1 MVDHVIIILVSA
13 KPKSLL
19 RSSLWHHN
27 ASQTLYFLVKNSF
40 FITNLCPKTHLYQT
54 EEWDFEEHFFFC
66 RLFILG
72 VNENSN
78 STSTTDLQWDRV
90 SDTSHWHQEQSSQW
104 ENFDQSEWGQETNQ
118 PIRNRWSRCVASVWV
133 ISSISGIK
141 SKNQWRHAPSWH
153 RHLFPNIWYSMIEW
167 DVWALGLV
175 TVAVLC
181 WLLPYYTWFWITFY
195 LRQYAWKES
204 IKESFRQIYELVAFV
219 CVRGLAHFKYQ
230 AGQRMARASPVLSIW

>member
-1 MVDHVIIILVSA
+1 MTNAQTGGPAVLSVHLRGSSVI
-13 KPKSLL
+13 
-19 RSSLWHHN
+19 
-27 ASQTLYFLVKNSF
+27 LYFLYLLFGSARMSVCPPGTSF
-40 FITNLCPKTHLYQT
+40 FFKALNFYWSLL
-54 EEWDFEEHFFFC
+54 FFCC

-90 SDTSHWHQEQSSQW
+90 SDTSHWHQEQSSKW
-104 ENFDQSEWGQETNQ
+104 ENFDQSESGQATNQ
-118 PIRNRWSRCVASVWV
+118 PIRNHLTRCVASVWV

-181 WLLPYYTWFWITFY
+181 WLLPYHLILNNILLKTICMK
-195 LRQYAWKES
+195 R
-204 IKESFRQIYELVAFV
+204 
-219 CVRGLAHFKYQ
+219 KYQ
-230 AGQRMARASPVLSIW
+230 GEFLTNLWAGCLCLRPGLGSF

>member
-1 MVDHVIIILVSA
+1 MWGDHLKTFSPFMVKSYAWCYWMVEHV
-13 KPKSLL
+13 KL
-19 RSSLWHHN
+19 RVYCLRTWTR
-27 ASQTLYFLVKNSF
+27 AWQYVGPFK
-40 FITNLCPKTHLYQT
+40 K
-54 EEWDFEEHFFFC
+54 HFFCC

-104 ENFDQSEWGQETNQ
+104 ETFDQSESGQATNQ
-118 PIRNRWSRCVASVWV
+118 PIRNHQSRSVASVWV

-167 DVWALGLV
+167 DVWALGLF

-181 WLLPYYTWFWITFY
+181 LLLPYYTWY
-195 LRQYAWKES
+195 LILNNILLNTICMKRTYQGEFPTNLWS
-204 IKESFRQIYELVAFV
+204 GCLCLRPGLGSF
-219 CVRGLAHFKYQ
+219 
-230 AGQRMARASPVLSIW
+230 